1 MVSMGFLWRKKRVLW
16 WKSIVFGCWV
26 QTFTRGVLKMIDL
39 RDALLEGFYE
49 FKISFLWKD
58 PFLRK
63 IMAIGASF
71 LYFGRINIKYENVDI
86 W

>member
-1 MVSMGFLWRKKRVLW
+1 M
-16 WKSIVFGCWV
+16 
-26 QTFTRGVLKMIDL
+26 TDL

-63 IMAIGASF
+63 IMAVGASL

-86 W
+86 C